1 MNSDDKNKRVQNL
14 FRSLQNDLK
23 SVFYTT
29 NKLSK
34 SLIKKAKPAFYD
46 KEEEVF
52 VNLYEQLEDKDF
64 YKNENLPLVTP
75 FIDKKTNIDHSTLY
89 SFSKPFQMLH
99 TDIADLRFLAKSA
112 SDPKYCLLLVDLFN
126 SKICVYP
133 MKNRSLLAK
142 KLELFY
148 MDIQPKRT
156 GKMRLQTDLE
166 YIKIKL
172 NNSIKNLM
180 LKCFIR
186 NFVEGKILLQ
196 NKKLENLKILY

>member
-64 YKNENLPLVTP
+64 YKNKNLPLVTP
-75 FIDKKTNIDHSTLY
+75 FIDKKN
-89 SFSKPFQMLH
+89 
-99 TDIADLRFLAKSA
+99 
-112 SDPKYCLLLVDLFN
+112 
-126 SKICVYP
+126 
-133 MKNRSLLAK
+133 
-142 KLELFY
+142 
-148 MDIQPKRT
+148 
-156 GKMRLQTDLE
+156 
-166 YIKIKL
+166 
-172 NNSIKNLM
+172 
-180 LKCFIR
+180 
-186 NFVEGKILLQ
+186 
-196 NKKLENLKILY
+196 

>member
-64 YKNENLPLVTP
+64 YKNENLPLVSP
-75 FIDKKTNIDHSTLY
+75 FIDKETNIDHSTLY
-89 SFSKPFQMLH
+89 SFSMPFQMLH

>member
-1 MNSDDKNKRVQNL
+1 MNSDEKNKRVQNL
-14 FRSLQNDLK
+14 FRSLQNDPK
-23 SVFYTT
+23 SIFYTT

-34 SLIKKAKPAFYD
+34 WLIKKAKTAFYD
-46 KEEEVF
+46 KDKVF

-64 YKNENLPLVTP
+64 YKNENLPLVSP
-75 FIDKKTNIDHSTLY
+75 FIDKETNIDHSTLY
-89 SFSKPFQMLH
+89 SFSMPFQMLH

-180 LKCFIR
+180 LKCFIH